1 MAVRSLN
8 NWGHL
13 RGNMDAK
20 VSWGIVLAVGNQ
32 KGGTGKSTVA
42 VHLAAALGCRGYR
55 CLVLD
60 LDPAAGATRHL
71 GVPERTFAGSLEL
84 LTTDEPLDRLVVTDG
99 LPENVHLV
107 PSRPQLAELETL
119 LSKFADRTR
128 VLDRALR
135 AARLSYDY
143 IILDT
148 PPSAGAITTVA
159 AYASA
164 EWFILSAFPHPLSI
178 AGLNEALCDIGEVR
192 QQRNPYLEVLGVVFT
207 NVDGRAHQ
215 LRGEIDELVHQMVAR
230 RRFVTTISQA
240 VVIPKMSGMGQ
251 TVFQHPNASR
261 LFVVRQFQRLADEV
275 EHRTK
280 NRDQFL
286 GGTLGDPPTW
296 SAASS
301 VVVAD
306 QLAARR

>member
-1 MAVRSLN
+1 MES
-8 NWGHL
+8 
-13 RGNMDAK
+13 K
-20 VSWGIVLAVGNQ
+20 VSWGVVMGVGNQ

-71 GVPERTFAGSLEL
+71 GVPERAFAGTLEL
-84 LTTDEPLDRLVVTDG
+84 LTSDEPLSRLVVTDG

-107 PSRPQLAELETL
+107 PSRPQLAELDSL
-119 LSKFADRTR
+119 LSKFVDRTR

-135 AARLSYDY
+135 AARMAYDF

-159 AYASA
+159 AYSSA
-164 EWFILSAFPHPLSI
+164 EWFVLSAFPHPLSI

-192 QQRNPYLEVLGVVFT
+192 EHRNPYLEVLGVVFT
-207 NVDGRAHQ
+207 NVDGRAHR
-215 LRGEIDELVHQMVAR
+215 LRGELDELVHRMVSS
-230 RRFVTTISQA
+230 RRFVTSISQA
-240 VVIPKMSGMGQ
+240 VVIPQMSGQGQ

-261 LFVVRQFQRLADEV
+261 LFVARQFQRLADEV
-275 EHRTK
+275 EHRT
-280 NRDQFL
+280 RCREEFL
-286 GGTLGDPPTW
+286 AGRLGEPPSW
-296 SAASS
+296 SSRAE
-301 VVVAD
+301 VVSAD
-306 QLAARR
+306 ELTERR